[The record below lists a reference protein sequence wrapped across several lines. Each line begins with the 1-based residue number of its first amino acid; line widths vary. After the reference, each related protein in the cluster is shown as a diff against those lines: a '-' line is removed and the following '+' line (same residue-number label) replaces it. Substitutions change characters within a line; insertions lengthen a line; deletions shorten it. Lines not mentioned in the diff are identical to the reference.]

1 MNFLD
6 KEFEIRKAVKIFNR
20 NGFQNTRF
28 SEKIILFNYS

>member
-20 NGFQNTRF
+20 NGFQITSL
-28 SEKIILFNYS
+28 SEKTIFFNYS